1 MLDIKFTSVVSFLGF
16 IPKSII
22 SMLWLH
28 KLLLAMVTV
37 PLKWLLKVNSIPSDL
52 EAELGIDK
60 TRPIV
65 YLLRTRSV
73 TDQLALKMSA
83 EALGLPKPTLNMSI
97 SDKHQSSCLFLHNP
111 RSVLSRNIKVTS
123 IQEDAVKLFSLHRE
137 NLELDI
143 QIVPVCI
150 LWGRS
155 PNKNPSGWSDVLANQ
170 MSPSW
175 LRKFFIVLFLGRDNF
190 VCYSKAVSSRKM
202 IALKGTDEEIAH
214 KLIRVAG
221 THFYRR
227 HQTLTGPNI
236 LERHQL
242 YNSVLGSKSLR
253 KAIIEEARS
262 KHLSHQ
268 QAKQKAKK
276 YVDEIAADYRP
287 GLIRLAEKI
296 LTKIWNKVYNG
307 IEVKHADK
315 VRALAQNGHEIIYVP
330 CHRSHM
336 DYLLLTY
343 VIYHE
348 GLVTPHIAA
357 GINLNFRPVGGLLR
371 KAGAFY
377 LRRSFAGNKLYTAVF
392 REYLELLFN
401 KGYSVKYF
409 PEGGRSRTGR
419 LLPPK
424 TGMLAMTLQALI
436 KGINRPVSIVPVY
449 IGYEHVMEVS
459 SYLKEL
465 NGTGKKKE
473 SFLQIFSAIKKLKNY
488 GYGFLNFGEPINL
501 SNYLDGKV
509 PNWRDEQ
516 DSHGDKKPKWLTP
529 VVNELA
535 NDVMSRIN
543 HTAAVSGMSICAMCL
558 LSAKK
563 HTMVQSELEQAIDH
577 FLELLR
583 DAPYSELATVPKISG
598 KKLLENTLKLKKFS
612 VSEDS
617 FGKIITLQNTDAVAL
632 TYYRNNIL
640 HLFALPGLIAAI
652 VFANKSLAKER
663 ILLLVAKLYPL
674 LKRELFIYM
683 SAEQAATYAE
693 SLLSKM
699 LEMGLLETNNGQIQ
713 TPAANSEAFYSAWLL
728 NRSIQE
734 TLHRYAVVLTL
745 LSRQKQVS
753 RTELEKKSAQF
764 AERLAALHGI
774 NSPEFF
780 DKKVLATF
788 INALKENALIEAS
801 ENGQLR
807 YSEKSEALRKDV
819 INLIA
824 PEIAQRLQQI

>member
-1 MLDIKFTSVVSFLGF
+1 
-16 IPKSII
+16 
-22 SMLWLH
+22 MLWLH
-28 KLLLAMVTV
+28 KLLLAMVSV
-37 PLKWLLKVNSIPSDL
+37 PVRWLVKVNSIPSDL
-52 EAELGIDK
+52 EEELGIDK

-65 YLLRTRSV
+65 YLLRTHSV

-83 EALGLPKPTLNMSI
+83 EKMGLPKPTSRMNI
-97 SDKHQSSCLFLHNP
+97 SGQRLSSCLFLQKP
-111 RSVLSRNIKVTS
+111 RSVLNRKSKSTS
-123 IQEDAVKLFSLHRE
+123 IQEEAAKLFNLHRE
-137 NLELDI
+137 NPDLDI
-143 QIVPVCI
+143 QIVPVSI
-150 LWGRS
+150 FWGRS
-155 PNKNPSGWSDVLANQ
+155 PDKSVSGWSDVIANQ
-170 MSPSW
+170 VSPSW

-190 VCYSKAVSSRKM
+190 VCYSKAVSTKKM
-202 IALKGTDEEIAH
+202 RELKGSDEEIAH

-221 THFYRR
+221 THFFRR
-227 HQTLTGPNI
+227 QQTLTGPNI

-242 YNSVLGSKSLR
+242 YNSVLGAKSVR
-253 KAIIEEARS
+253 KAIVDEARN
-262 KHLSHQ
+262 KHLSLPQ
-268 QAKQKAKK
+268 SKKQAKK

-296 LTKIWNKVYNG
+296 LTRIWNKIYNG
-307 IEVKHADK
+307 LEVRHADK

-343 VIYHE
+343 VIYHQ

-357 GINLNFRPVGGLLR
+357 GINLNFRPVGGILR

-436 KGINRPVSIVPVY
+436 KGIKRPVSIVPVY

-473 SFLQIFSAIKKLKNY
+473 SFFQIFSAIKKLKNY

-501 SNYLDGKV
+501 TNYLDQKA
-509 PNWRDEQ
+509 PDWRNEQ
-516 DSHGDKKPKWLTP
+516 ENNSDKKPQWLTP

-543 HTAAVSGMSICAMCL
+543 QAAAVSGMSLCAICL

-563 HTMVQSELEQAIDH
+563 HAMAQSELEQAIDH
-577 FLELLR
+577 FLELLN
-583 DAPYSELATVPKISG
+583 DAPYSELATLPKISG
-598 KKLLENTLKLKKFS
+598 KKLLENTLKLNKFS

-617 FGKIITLQNTDAVAL
+617 FGKIISLKTQNAVAL

-640 HLFALPGLIAAI
+640 HLFALPGLITAI
-652 VFANKSLAKER
+652 VFSHKSLAKEQ
-663 ILLLVAKLYPL
+663 ILQLVAKLYPL

-683 SAEQAATYAE
+683 SAKQAASYTE
-693 SLLSKM
+693 TLLDKM
-699 LEMGLLETNNGQIQ
+699 IVMGLLESNQAGIQ
-713 TPAANSEAFYSAWLL
+713 PPAANSEEFYSAWLL

-753 RTELEKKSAQF
+753 RPELEKKSALF

-780 DKKVLATF
+780 DKKVLGSF
-788 INALKENALIEAS
+788 INALKENALIEAGDD
-801 ENGQLR
+801 GQLR
-807 YSEKSEALRKDV
+807 HSEQSEALKKDV
-819 INLIA
+819 INLIS

>member
-1 MLDIKFTSVVSFLGF
+1 
-16 IPKSII
+16 
-22 SMLWLH
+22 MLWLH
-28 KLLLAMVTV
+28 KLLLAMVTL
-37 PLKWLLKVNSIPSDL
+37 PMKWLVKVNSIPSDL
-52 EAELGIDK
+52 EVELGIDK
-60 TRPIV
+60 ARPIV

-73 TDQLALKMSA
+73 TDQLVLKMSA
-83 EALGLPKPTLNMSI
+83 AALGLPRPTLDMNI
-97 SDKHQSSCLFLHNP
+97 TGQNYASCLFLQKP
-111 RSVLSRNIKVTS
+111 RSVLNRKIKGTS
-123 IQEDAVKLFSLHRE
+123 IQEDAAKLFSMHRE
-137 NLELDI
+137 NSKLDF
-143 QIVPVCI
+143 QIVPVSI
-150 LWGRS
+150 LWGRA
-155 PNKNPSGWSDVLANQ
+155 PNKNTSGWSDVIANQ

-190 VCYSKAVSSRKM
+190 VCYSKAVSSRRM
-202 IALKGTDEEIAH
+202 VELKGSDEDIAH

-242 YNSVLGSKSLR
+242 HNSVLGAKSIR
-253 KAIIEEARS
+253 KAIVEEARS
-262 KHLSHQ
+262 KKLSHQ
-268 QAKQKAKK
+268 QAKQRAKK
-276 YVDEIAADYRP
+276 YINEIAADYRP
-287 GLIRLAEKI
+287 GLIRLAEKL
-296 LTKIWNKVYNG
+296 LTKIWNKIYNG
-307 IEVKHADK
+307 IEVRHADK

-357 GINLNFRPVGGLLR
+357 GINLNFPPVGGILR

-424 TGMLAMTLQALI
+424 TGMLAMTLHALI

-473 SFLQIFSAIKKLKNY
+473 SFFQIFSAIKKLKNY

-501 SNYLDGKV
+501 TNYLDQQI

-516 DSHGDKKPKWLTP
+516 EKSGDKKPTWLTP
-529 VVNELA
+529 VVNLLA
-535 NDVMSRIN
+535 TDVMSRIN
-543 HTAAVSGMSICAMCL
+543 QTAAVSGMSICAMCL

-563 HTMVQSELEQAIDH
+563 HAMAQSELIQAIDH

-583 DAPYSELATVPKISG
+583 DAPYSELATLPKISG
-598 KKLLENTLKLKKFS
+598 EKLLENTLKLNKFN

-617 FGKIITLQNTDAVAL
+617 FGKIISLKNQNAVAL

-652 VFANKSLAKER
+652 VFAHKGLAKKQ
-663 ILLLVAKLYPL
+663 ILLMVTKLYPL

-683 SAEQAATYAE
+683 NEDQAAEYTE
-693 SLLSKM
+693 SLLNKM
-699 LEMGLLETNNGQIQ
+699 LEMGLFETNKTEIQ
-713 TPAANSEAFYSAWLL
+713 PPPANTKAFYSAWLL

-745 LSRQKQVS
+745 LSRQEQVS
-753 RTELEKKSAQF
+753 RAELERKSAQF
-764 AERLAALHGI
+764 AERLSALHGI

-780 DKKVLATF
+780 DKKVLSTF
-788 INALKENALIEAS
+788 INALKENALIEAGVDGKLRHS
-801 ENGQLR
+801 EQ
-807 YSEKSEALRKDV
+807 SEALRTDV

>member
-1 MLDIKFTSVVSFLGF
+1 
-16 IPKSII
+16 
-22 SMLWLH
+22 MLWLH
-28 KLLLAMVTV
+28 KLLLAIVTV
-37 PLKWLLKVNSIPSDL
+37 PVKWLVKVNSTPSDL
-52 EAELGIDK
+52 EVELGIDK

-73 TDQLALKMSA
+73 TDQIVLKMSA
-83 EALGLPKPTLNMSI
+83 VALGLPKPTLNLTI
-97 SDKHQSSCLFLHNP
+97 GNQHHSSCLFLQKP
-111 RSVLSRNIKVTS
+111 KSVLNRKTKATS
-123 IQEDAVKLFSLHRE
+123 IQEDAAKLFSLHRE
-137 NLELDI
+137 NPDLDI
-143 QIVPVCI
+143 QIVPISI
-150 LWGRS
+150 LWGRA
-155 PNKNPSGWSDVLANQ
+155 PDKNTSGWSDVIANQ
-170 MSPSW
+170 VSPSW
-175 LRKFFIVLFLGRDNF
+175 LRKFFIVLFLGRDNL

-202 IALKGTDEEIAH
+202 LELKGSDEEIAH

-242 YNSVLGSKSLR
+242 YNSVLGAKSVR
-253 KAIIEEARS
+253 KAIVEEARS
-262 KHLSHQ
+262 KKLSHQ
-268 QAKQKAKK
+268 QAKQQAKK
-276 YVDEIAADYRP
+276 YVNEIAADYRP
-287 GLIRLAEKI
+287 GMIRLVEKI
-296 LTKIWNKVYNG
+296 LTKIWNKIYNG
-307 IEVKHADK
+307 IEVRHADK

-357 GINLNFRPVGGLLR
+357 GINLNFRPVGGILR

-436 KGINRPVSIVPVY
+436 KGVNRPVSIVPVY

-473 SFLQIFSAIKKLKNY
+473 SFFQIFSAIKKLKNY

-501 SNYLDGKV
+501 TNYLDLQV
-509 PNWRDEQ
+509 PNWREDQEKN
-516 DSHGDKKPKWLTP
+516 GDKKPKWLTP

-535 NDVMSRIN
+535 TDVMGRIN
-543 HTAAVSGMSICAMCL
+543 QTAAVSGMSICAICL
-558 LSAKK
+558 LSAKN
-563 HTMVQSELEQAIDH
+563 HAMAESELEQGIDH

-583 DAPYSELATVPKISG
+583 DAPYSELATLPKITG
-598 KKLLENTLKLKKFS
+598 KKLLENTLKLNKFS

-617 FGKIITLQNTDAVAL
+617 FGKIISLKSQNAVAL

-652 VFANKSLAKER
+652 VFANKSVSKQQ

-674 LKRELFIYM
+674 LKRELFMYM
-683 SAEQAATYAE
+683 STEQAKSYTE
-693 SLLSKM
+693 SLLTKM
-699 LEMGLLETNNGQIQ
+699 LAMGLIETNESEIQ
-713 TPAANSEAFYSAWLL
+713 TPAADSQEFYSTWLL

-745 LSRQKQVS
+745 LSKQERVS
-753 RTELEKKSAQF
+753 RSVLEKKSAQF

-780 DKKVLATF
+780 DKKVLSTF
-788 INALKENALIEAS
+788 IQALKENALIEADDD
-801 ENGQLR
+801 GQLR
-807 YSEKSEALRKDV
+807 HSELSEALKVEV

>member
-1 MLDIKFTSVVSFLGF
+1 MNVCGILRKIQSCRLK
-16 IPKSII
+16 

-37 PLKWLLKVNSIPSDL
+37 PVKWLVKVNSIPSDL

-65 YLLRTRSV
+65 YLLRTRSI

-83 EALGLPKPTLNMSI
+83 VALGLPKPTLKMSI
-97 SDKHQSSCLFLHNP
+97 GDQRITSCLFLQKPKPVFN
-111 RSVLSRNIKVTS
+111 RTTKGTS
-123 IQEDAVKLFSLHRE
+123 IQEDAVKLFSLHRK
-137 NLELDI
+137 NPDMDI
-143 QIVPVCI
+143 QIVPVSI
-150 LWGRS
+150 LWGRA
-155 PNKNPSGWSDVLANQ
+155 PDKNTSGWSDVIANQ
-170 MSPSW
+170 ISPSW

-202 IALKGTDEEIAH
+202 MELKGSDEEIAH

-242 YNSVLGSKSLR
+242 YNSVLGAKSVR
-253 KAIIEEARS
+253 KAIVEQARS

-268 QAKQKAKK
+268 QAKHQAKK
-276 YVDEIAADYRP
+276 YVNEIAADYRP

-296 LTKIWNKVYNG
+296 LTKIWNKIYNG
-307 IEVKHADK
+307 IEVRHADK

-473 SFLQIFSAIKKLKNY
+473 SFLQIFSAIRKLKNY

-501 SNYLDGKV
+501 TNYLDQKA
-509 PNWRDEQ
+509 PDWRKEQ
-516 DSHGDKKPKWLTP
+516 ENSGDKKPKWLTP

-535 NDVMSRIN
+535 TDVMGRIN
-543 HTAAVSGMSICAMCL
+543 QTAAISGMSICAICL

-563 HTMVQSELEQAIDH
+563 HAMAQSELEHAIDH

-583 DAPYSELATVPKISG
+583 DAPYSELATLPKISG
-598 KKLLENTLKLKKFS
+598 QKLLENTLKLNKFN

-617 FGKIITLQNTDAVAL
+617 FGKIISLKSQNAVSL

-652 VFANKSLAKER
+652 VFANKSVSKQQ

-683 SAEQAATYAE
+683 SIEQAASYTG
-693 SLLSKM
+693 SLLTKM
-699 LEMGLLETNNGQIQ
+699 LAMGLLEINETEIQ
-713 TPAANSEAFYSAWLL
+713 TPAADSEEFYSSWLL

-745 LSRQKQVS
+745 LSKQERVS
-753 RTELEKKSAQF
+753 RSVLEKKSAQF

-788 INALKENALIEAS
+788 IQALKENALIKADDD
-801 ENGQLR
+801 GQLR
-807 YSEKSEALRKDV
+807 HSELSEALKIEV
-819 INLIA
+819 INLIE